1 MKACLLKSLS
11 HVQDAN
17 GQAHSSFVERLHNS
31 FGEKLNSPE
40 RKKKKGPKDPHLSGF
55 PENKVCL

>member
-11 HVQDAN
+11 HVQDTN
-17 GQAHSSFVERLHNS
+17 GQTHSSFVKRLHNC

-40 RKKKKGPKDPHLSGF
+40 GGKKKGPKDSHL
-55 PENKVCL
+55 